1 MPPTRDTVLAAL
13 RAVID
18 PETGRNVI
26 DADLISGL
34 TVSGGQVGFSL
45 DLGTSGDA
53 AAKEPLRRACED
65 AVRALDG
72 VDAAFVVL
80 TAERPPSPAPAAG
93 RAQASGGGLA
103 PGARGDQKDNRRGA
117 IAGVRHIIAVAS
129 GKGGVGKSTLSV
141 NLALGLRDLGLKV
154 GIMDADIYGPSLPR
168 MLGISGEPQS
178 DGKTLTPF
186 EAHGVKAMSIGF
198 IVEEDKAMIWRGP
211 MVMTAVTQL
220 LYDVDWAPL
229 DVLVVDMPPGTGDAQ
244 LTMAQ
249 RVPLSGAVVVS
260 TPQDIALI
268 DARKGIA
275 MFDKVNVPLL
285 GLVENMS
292 YYVCPHCGS
301 RDELFGHGGARA
313 TAEARDTPFLGEV
326 PLHLAIREMSDAG
339 TPIVDSQPDSEQAQ
353 AFARIAEGVK
363 AQLDARA
370 QAPTGPTIRMG

>member
-1 MPPTRDTVLAAL
+1 MPPTRDTILAAL
-13 RAVID
+13 RAVVD
-18 PETGRNVI
+18 PETGRNVV
-26 DADLISGL
+26 DAGLISGL
-34 TVSGGQVGFSL
+34 TLSGGQVGFSL

-80 TAERPPSPAPAAG
+80 TAERPPSPAPAAS
-93 RAQASGGGLA
+93 RRRS
-103 PGARGDQKDNRRGA
+103 DKKDNRSGA

-186 EAHGVKAMSIGF
+186 EARGVKAMSIGF

-313 TAEARDTPFLGEV
+313 TAEARNTPFLGEV
-326 PLHLAIREMSDAG
+326 PLHLAIREMSDTG

-353 AFARIAEGVK
+353 AFARIAQGVK